1 MITFTKDKTK
11 AHRFPSWTEAGH
23 WAGSNH
29 GAKGPVPIGWRLMEI
44 FDAPSDTSYTVIHI
58 PGLIDQY
65 VESVDPGPEPIPEQD
80 NSWEPLGPEYG
91 QTLGGS
97 ADIDTVGD
105 LIDLLGT
112 CDRSEVIRVQVR
124 GTGSLRSVHNLYD
137 TATTTGHPI
146 VILRTH

>member
-1 MITFTKDKTK
+1 MITFTDDKAEAYRFGSWDAATEWARNNQGSKGHLPISWRVNEVTGK
-11 AHRFPSWTEAGH
+11 AIVE
-23 WAGSNH
+23 
-29 GAKGPVPIGWRLMEI
+29 
-44 FDAPSDTSYTVIHI
+44 I
-58 PGLIDQY
+58 PGLRSKYVMSID
-65 VESVDPGPEPIPEQD
+65 VPEAD

-97 ADIDTVGD
+97 ADIETVGD
-105 LIDLLGT
+105 LIDLLST

-124 GTGSLRSVHNLYD
+124 GTGSLRSVRNLND